1 MSIKQNTIFPYKST
15 IFNTFSFKGARRS
28 LPKPPTTE
36 PVITRLTSR
45 RRQYLTD
52 ISDGDGDE
60 SDDRLMNRKQQLELR
75 RPRRLPSI
83 DSSFATTA
91 TSSSMMNDRVK
102 ARYRLEEELSSSM
115 GNSTGLSV
123 D

>member
-36 PVITRLTSR
+36 PVIPRLTSR

-52 ISDGDGDE
+52 ISDEDGDE

>member
-1 MSIKQNTIFPYKST
+1 
-15 IFNTFSFKGARRS
+15 
-28 LPKPPTTE
+28 
-36 PVITRLTSR
+36 
-45 RRQYLTD
+45 
-52 ISDGDGDE
+52 
-60 SDDRLMNRKQQLELR
+60 MNRKQQLELR

-115 GNSTGLSV
+115 ANSIGLSV